1 MFGTNVNDEIAKR
14 TGKIVAT
21 INDAKCLYLSYGCGA
36 FGLNLQFCN
45 NIIFADRTWDMAQM
59 QQAEARVYLL
69 GQEADTVN
77 YYYLKAQDIG
87 LEELLDQNL
96 ERKEDVM
103 DHIVTNLK
111 KLKVKDQ
118 VSWLKKHI

>member
-1 MFGTNVNDEIAKR
+1 
-14 TGKIVAT
+14 
-21 INDAKCLYLSYGCGA
+21 
-36 FGLNLQFCN
+36 
-45 NIIFADRTWDMAQM
+45 M
-59 QQAEARVYLL
+59 QQAEARVYCL